1 MATTPTTEKNEI
13 LTTDA
18 KKMVSLI
25 AGLIT
30 VVATAVGF
38 INWLDAL
45 VEKKLEDRI
54 GGEILKSEQQQRK
67 IEKLENQVTELREML
82 IEIRS
87 DVRYLRVMVTGQE
100 RLHLLP
106 PSADSRSQ
114 P

>member
-45 VEKKLEDRI
+45 VEKKLDDRL
-54 GGEILKSEQQQRK
+54 GSEVARAEEQQKK

-87 DVRYLRVMVTGQE
+87 DVRYLRVMVTGQDQL
-100 RLHLLP
+100 RVLP
-106 PSADSRSQ
+106 PSPDSRSR